1 MDFPRALR
9 VAREQ
14 AGLTLRALA
23 ERAGTSHSTVAA
35 YEAGRVTPRA
45 DTAERLLQA
54 CGKRMEVVSV
64 REPVRDPRR
73 GPADQ
78 EFAQVLTLVAAV
90 GETPREDHRPWNAPI
105 FRRLA

>member
-1 MDFPRALR
+1 MLR

-23 ERAGTSHSTVAA
+23 EAAGTSHSTVAA
-35 YEAGRVTPRA
+35 YEAGRVTPRV
-45 DTAERLLQA
+45 DTFERLLRA
-54 CGKRMEVVSV
+54 CGKRIDVASA
-64 REPVRDPRR
+64 REPGRDPRR

-78 EFAQVLTLVAAV
+78 EFAQVLALVAAT
-90 GETPREDHRPWNAPI
+90 GETQREDYRAWDAPI